1 MNWLYVFIGGGL
13 GAVMRYGIGVLFK
26 PLAKAFPWAT
36 LTSNLI
42 ACVLIGVLFAYQ
54 LRDNK
59 SMWLLLAVGLCG
71 GLSTF
76 SAFSLESIELFQ
88 QGNYKYA
95 LLNITIS
102 LLGCLAC
109 TALAAKWF
117 MPAT

>member
-1 MNWLYVFIGGGL
+1 MNWFYVFLGGGA
-13 GAVMRYGIGVLFK
+13 GAMMRYAIGLAFK
-26 PLAKAFPWAT
+26 SKQFPWAT
-36 LTSNLI
+36 LTANLI
-42 ACVLIGVLFAYQ
+42 ACILIGILFAYQ

-76 SAFSLESIELFQ
+76 SAFSLESVELFQ

-95 LLNITIS
+95 VLNIIIS

-109 TALAAKWF
+109 TALAAKW
-117 MPAT
+117 MTHS